1 MRAAEIFY
9 FLLRMPFLSPDLRVK
24 IEAYSPVIGDF
35 QIDKRVMVESHKNPY
50 SPDLRVKIEAYSPV
64 IGDFQ
69 IDKSKGGWIKKH
81 LPYSP
86 DLRVKIEAY
95 SPVIGDFQIDKSKV
109 LTSVIL
115 GAI

>member
-1 MRAAEIFY
+1 MCYPIILVATSYIAQPVRMRSRSQKGSRFEMRAAEIFY

-24 IEAYSPVIGDF
+24 IEAYSPVIGAF
-35 QIDKRVMVESHKNPY
+35 QIDKRAMTESHKKY
-50 SPDLRVKIEAYSPV
+50 I
-64 IGDFQ
+64 
-69 IDKSKGGWIKKH
+69 
-81 LPYSP
+81 PYSP